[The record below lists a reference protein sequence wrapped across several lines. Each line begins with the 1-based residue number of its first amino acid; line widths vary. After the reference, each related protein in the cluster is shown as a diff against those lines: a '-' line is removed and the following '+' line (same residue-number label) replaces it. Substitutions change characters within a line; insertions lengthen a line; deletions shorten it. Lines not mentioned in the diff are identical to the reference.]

1 MLHVWRKLEGIHKLL
16 LLIPGVEILS
26 GSGLSP
32 RSTRRIVIPE
42 DVSSDLSRLSIYA
55 PLVRS
60 LQIFESEYQAY
71 SIDSWA
77 NLAAYLP
84 FLGRSFLPN
93 LQRLIVNS
101 SASLIGG
108 MGWVGIFLS
117 PSLVEIQLPTNSE
130 NSQAWIPESEA
141 SALLASVA
149 VRCPSLQAITILSR
163 SDEKRGGTGLR
174 RSMAALSYEYVAS
187 MTSLRVLTIGKYI
200 IQPESLKNIG
210 LLPALETLAIHDLAG
225 QAMLPV
231 FDTRLPEHLFPS
243 LRHLQLH
250 RINAREIALLWR
262 IDTLVKRLTHVDI
275 KTVSPEQEYVYEP
288 GRKGLG
294 SWLPELFRNSP
305 SIHHLSIACRPSFSY
320 GLQALPTSSLLTIF
334 NLPLQSLSFALNYT
348 LDLDNFCRQLAK
360 SCPGLRRLHIPY
372 VSVNLSLLVEITGHF
387 KHLEHLGANVSWT
400 SELPQKGES
409 GWLYSS
415 GFLTCL
421 EYHPAGLYYSSSE
434 ISTLDMA
441 IYFLTIWPNLRH
453 IRPTEGWSRSDTIP
467 GKVSEIVSSVHE
479 AVLCACAIC
488 ARRTESLEYESAW
501 SLFKKVSPET
511 AHSYSYQFGG
521 GFDLGAEVEF
531 TQLTSEFL
539 PEDLEHMFDIGSLH
553 DWPGDTTL
561 Q

>member
-1 MLHVWRKLEGIHKLL
+1 MLHVWKKLEGIHKLL

-26 GSGLSP
+26 GSGLLL
-32 RSTRRIVIPE
+32 RYTRRIVIPE

-55 PLVRS
+55 LLVRS

-93 LQRLIVNS
+93 LQCLIVNS
-101 SASLIGG
+101 SASLIVG
-108 MGWVGIFLS
+108 MSWVGIFLS
-117 PSLVEIQLPTNSE
+117 PSLVEIELPTNSE

-149 VRCPSLQAITILSR
+149 VRCPSLRAITILPR
-163 SDEKRGGTGLR
+163 SDEERGGSGPR
-174 RSMAALSYEYVAS
+174 RSMATFSYEYITS
-187 MTSLRVLTIGKYI
+187 MTSLQALTIGKYM
-200 IQPESLKNIG
+200 IQPKSLKNIG
-210 LLPALETLAIHDLAG
+210 LLPALQTLAIHDPPEKVALA
-225 QAMLPV
+225 V
-231 FDTRLPEHLFPS
+231 FDARLPEHLFPS

-250 RINAREIALLWR
+250 RINACEIALLWR

-275 KTVSPEQEYVYEP
+275 KTVSPEKEYVYEP
-288 GRKGLG
+288 GRKGLE

-305 SIHHLSIACRPSFSY
+305 SIHHLSIGCHPSFPG
-320 GLQALPTSSLLTIF
+320 GLQTLPTSSLLTIF
-334 NLPLQSLSFALNYT
+334 NLPLESFSFTLNRT

-360 SCPGLRRLHIPY
+360 SCPGLWRLHIPY
-372 VSVNLSLLVEITGHF
+372 VSVTLSLLAEITGHF
-387 KHLEHLGANVSWT
+387 KYLEHSGADVSWT

-421 EYHPAGLYYSSSE
+421 EYSPARLYHSSSE

-441 IYFLTIWPNLRH
+441 IYFLTVWPNLRH
-453 IRPTEGWSRSDTIP
+453 VRPTEGWSRSDTIP

-479 AVLCACAIC
+479 AVLCACATC

-511 AHSYSYQFGG
+511 AHSYSYQFGS
-521 GFDLGAEVEF
+521 GFDLGPEIDF
-531 TQLTSEFL
+531 TQLTNEFL
-539 PEDLEHMFDIGSLH
+539 PGDLGPMFDIGSLN
-553 DWPGDTTL
+553 DWPGDEPL